1 MTRVVV
7 TGLGAI
13 TPVGADA
20 ETTWSALKN
29 GRSGVGPITTFDAST
44 YPVRIAGM
52 VTDFTPE
59 RDLPEP
65 RMVRHLHRAAQFAVT
80 AALAALDDAHLEPG
94 TYEPHECGISMGGSV
109 ARPELQ
115 EFSDIVQTRNASEG
129 RELFRAPPSRTLQ
142 VSQNTATAEIAR
154 LAGCAGPT
162 IGVSTA
168 CTASAHAIGE
178 AYRRI
183 QDGEVRMMVAGGHD
197 ALTSWVDVLGFS
209 LLGALTREYNDDPEH
224 ASRPFERDRSGF
236 VLGEGAV
243 IAILEEL
250 DSARARG
257 AEPYAEIAGYG
268 SSLNAYRIT
277 DPPPDGGGAVIAMN
291 QALRESGLSTADIDY
306 VVAHGTGTPTGDV
319 SETIGIKRVFGADA
333 SRLVVSSPKSM
344 IGHTTAAAGGVN
356 LLAAV
361 CAMRD
366 GVVSP
371 TINYDRPDPQLDL
384 DYVGNTAREM
394 RVRAA
399 MTNAFAFGGTNAA
412 LVVRSPDAD
421 ARRSP

>member
-1 MTRVVV
+1 M
-7 TGLGAI
+7 
-13 TPVGADA
+13 
-20 ETTWSALKN
+20 
-29 GRSGVGPITTFDAST
+29 
-44 YPVRIAGM
+44 
-52 VTDFTPE
+52 
-59 RDLPEP
+59 
-65 RMVRHLHRAAQFAVT
+65 
-80 AALAALDDAHLEPG
+80 AALEDAKLEPG
-94 TYEPHECGISMGGSV
+94 TYEPHECGISLGGSV

-115 EFSDIVQTRNASEG
+115 EFSDIFQTRKASEG

-154 LAGCAGPT
+154 IAGCAGPT

-168 CTASAHAIGE
+168 CTASAHALGE

-183 QDGEVRMMVAGGHD
+183 QDGEAKMMLAGGHD

-209 LLGALTREYNDDPEH
+209 LLGALAREYNDDPER

-243 IAILEEL
+243 VAIVEDL

-257 AEPYAEIAGYG
+257 AEPYAEIVGYG

-277 DPPPDGGGAVIAMN
+277 DPPPDGGGAVIAMT
-291 QALRESGLSTADIDY
+291 QALRESELSTADVDY
-306 VVAHGTGTPTGDV
+306 VVAHGTGTPTGDT
-319 SETIGIKRVFGADA
+319 SETVALKRVFGADA
-333 SRLVVSSPKSM
+333 SRLLVSSPKSM
-344 IGHTTAAAGGVN
+344 VGHTTAAAGALN

-371 TINYDRPDPQLDL
+371 TINYDHPDPELDL
-384 DYVGNTAREM
+384 DYVGNTARETTV
-394 RVRAA
+394 RVA

-412 LVVRSPDAD
+412 LVVRSPDGGS
-421 ARRSP
+421 R